1 MCLEETQKLNLRA
14 QFLGNRYPSGVTGTL
29 SHSSHLC
36 PISTCTKHIYHDIVA
51 DKEGERGKLFA
62 IKPLVL
68 VCRRALSQLC
78 PT

>member
-14 QFLGNRYPSGVTGTL
+14 QLWERYPFGVTETP

-36 PISTCTKHIYHDIVA
+36 QIFISTKHIYHDIVA

-78 PT
+78 AT